1 MLIEPNIIF
10 ITSYQESTSN
20 VSIIIIILHYSIAL
34 FKRKLLSSDFNQR
47 LVISCDSSTGSALN
61 EAHHE
66 QIDHVV
72 ESSELDE
79 SNAKKTRGYIFD
91 TTTITTVTKT
101 SKSYQPSSVQYQKL
115 TISEVDELIGM
126 NSADEASAII
136 RECLALRSKW
146 QSEHPLAPQDIIIPV
161 VNEQDTIDYDQA
173 PTYDVF
179 NTSPPSSTIISP
191 PMDDDDVRHNG
202 DQQHQK
208 LMSFKMVEGIMSII
222 VVDTSEATAE
232 KQSFHVMSYVDF
244 VHDYNK
250 VFIYLILFHL
260 RYSHRRFYRY
270 KL

>member
-1 MLIEPNIIF
+1 
-10 ITSYQESTSN
+10 
-20 VSIIIIILHYSIAL
+20 
-34 FKRKLLSSDFNQR
+34 
-47 LVISCDSSTGSALN
+47 VISCDSSTGSALN

-66 QIDHVV
+66 QIDHVE

-79 SNAKKTRGYIFD
+79 SNAKKTRGYTFD

-101 SKSYQPSSVQYQKL
+101 NKSYQPSSIQYQKL

-136 RECLALRSKW
+136 KECLTLRSKW
-146 QSEHPLAPQDIIIPV
+146 QGEHPLAPQDMIIPV
-161 VNEQDTIDYDQA
+161 VNGQDTIDYDQA

-179 NTSPPSSTIISP
+179 NTSPPSSTIISS
-191 PMDDDDVRHNG
+191 PMDDNDNDDVHHNG
-202 DQQHQK
+202 DQQYQK

-250 VFIYLILFHL
+250 VVIYLILLHL
-260 RYSHRRFYRY
+260 RYTVHRRYCRY